1 MDNRETGA
9 TPRGVSDGMRLAWL
23 AVPLALTLMAPTA
36 LAASLEEL
44 RQQGSIRVAVANEVP
59 YGYLDDEGQ
68 GQGAGPEVARHVLD
82 ELGIDDIE
90 WVATSFGDLIPGL
103 EEGRF
108 DMAAAEMAIRPERCE
123 RVLFS
128 APNTSY
134 GEGLLVR
141 ATNPMD
147 IRDYAAFAE
156 RDDIKVAVLQGA
168 TQVDILRALGVPDE
182 RMTAIETNDAA
193 IETLLSDHADAYA
206 GTGLT
211 VSQLGER
218 SPDVEVA
225 EGFEDPKVNGEI
237 VRSWGGF
244 TFPADAETLRDAFDE
259 ALTDYRHT
267 RAWEDILTRHGFT
280 QDDVL
285 NAFRFETEWLCTA
298 RE

>member
-1 MDNRETGA
+1 MDERKIGG
-9 TPRGVSDGMRLAWL
+9 TPRGNSAGMHLAWL
-23 AVPLALTLMAPTA
+23 AVPLALTLAAPTA
-36 LAASLEEL
+36 QAASLEEL
-44 RQQGSIRVAVANEVP
+44 RQQGSIRVAVADEVP
-59 YGYLDDEGQ
+59 YGYLDDDGQ

-90 WVATSFGDLIPGL
+90 WVTTSFGDLIAGL

-141 ATNPMD
+141 ATNPLD
-147 IRDYAAFAE
+147 IRGYEDFAR
-156 RDDIKVAVLQGA
+156 RDDISVAVLEGA

-182 RMTAIETNDAA
+182 RMSTIEANDAA
-193 IETLLSDHADAYA
+193 IETLLSDRADAYA

-211 VSQLGER
+211 VSQLGDQ
-218 SPDVEVA
+218 SPEVEVV
-225 EGFEDPKVNGEI
+225 EGFKDPKVDGEI

-244 TFPADAETLRDAFDE
+244 TFPDDAGTLRDAFDE
-259 ALTDYRHT
+259 TLTDYRHT
-267 RAWEDILTRHGFT
+267 QAWEDTLTRHGFT

-285 NAFRFETEWLCTA
+285 NAFRFETEWLCSQ

>member
-1 MDNRETGA
+1 MDEMEIGA
-9 TPRGVSDGMRLAWL
+9 TPRGALTGTRLAWL
-23 AVPLALTLMAPTA
+23 AVPLALTLTAPTA

-108 DMAAAEMAIRPERCE
+108 DMAAAEMAIRPGRCE

-128 APNTSY
+128 TPNTSY
-134 GEGLLVR
+134 GEGLLVK
-141 ATNPMD
+141 ATNPLD
-147 IRDYAAFAE
+147 IRGYEDFAR
-156 RDDIKVAVLQGA
+156 RDDIDVAVLQGA
-168 TQVDILRALGVPDE
+168 SQVDILRSLDVPDT
-182 RMTAIETNDAA
+182 RMIEIESNDAA
-193 IETLLSDHADAYA
+193 IETLLADRADAYA

-211 VSQLGER
+211 VSRLGEQ
-218 SPDVEVA
+218 SPDVEVVA
-225 EGFEDPKVNGEI
+225 GFEDPKVDGEI

-244 TFPADAETLRDAFDE
+244 TFPDDAETLRDAFNE
-259 ALTDYRHT
+259 VLTAYRHT
-267 RAWEDILTRHGFT
+267 PEWEETLTHHGFT
-280 QDDVL
+280 QDDIL
-285 NAFRFETEWLCTA
+285 NAFRFETEKLCSPQ
-298 RE
+298 E